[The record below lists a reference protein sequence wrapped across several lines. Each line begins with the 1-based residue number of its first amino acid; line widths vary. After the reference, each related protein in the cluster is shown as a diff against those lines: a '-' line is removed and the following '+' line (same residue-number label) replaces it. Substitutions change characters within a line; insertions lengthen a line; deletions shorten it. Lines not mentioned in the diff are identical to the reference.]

1 VAERFGRI
9 LAHNRDLDA
18 RLAQLLA
25 AAVEQADG
33 MTASARA
40 MTEIGDVTTSNA
52 SAAVE
57 TAVATNEL
65 TAQARSSSEL
75 AERLIAL
82 VDGSQPTA

>member
-1 VAERFGRI
+1 
-9 LAHNRDLDA
+9 
-18 RLAQLLA
+18 
-25 AAVEQADG
+25 
-33 MTASARA
+33 
-40 MTEIGDVTTSNA
+40 VTTSNA